1 MAYHQG
7 LLRQKG
13 FGGAY
18 HRGVL
23 RQKGFGIPVGALLK
37 IGGPLLSGVLAP
49 VVGDLVGGLI
59 KKQRGRGIPV
69 GALLKIGGPL
79 LSGALGPVFGDL
91 LGGLINKQRGRGI
104 FTDVMKGG
112 YDVVKKAALDK
123 YHNRLGFMDSLRRG
137 TSQRLKAFAIPQVES
152 QLMRNVP
159 AFSAPI
165 VGNILR
171 GKVLP
176 MIKNKVATAI
186 EANVNKYM
194 GAQRGRGRKRRKKQ
208 RGRGVAT
215 DLIKMGAKRIVG
227 PLLRRGGRVLLRRGI
242 KKGLKKGA
250 KELVKEGTRQAIHSA
265 TKVGIDALKGKSLKE
280 SVVKRGQEGL
290 QKTGMSMEEKLLGN
304 PQILARG
311 GPKTNGSSNKRKRK
325 RTIKLGTGKKARTI
339 DIFD

>member
-1 MAYHQG
+1 
-7 LLRQKG
+7 
-13 FGGAY
+13 
-18 HRGVL
+18 
-23 RQKGFGIPVGALLK
+23 
-37 IGGPLLSGVLAP
+37 
-49 VVGDLVGGLI
+49 
-59 KKQRGRGIPV
+59 
-69 GALLKIGGPL
+69 
-79 LSGALGPVFGDL
+79 
-91 LGGLINKQRGRGI
+91 
-104 FTDVMKGG
+104 
-112 YDVVKKAALDK
+112 
-123 YHNRLGFMDSLRRG
+123 MDSLRRG
-137 TSQRLKAFAIPQVES
+137 TSQKLKAFAIPQVER

-159 AFSAPI
+159 AFRAPI
-165 VGNILR
+165 VGDILR

-186 EANVNKYM
+186 DANVNKYL

-215 DLIKMGAKRIVG
+215 DLIKLGAKQVVG

-242 KKGLKKGA
+242 KQGLKRGA
-250 KELVKEGTRQAIHSA
+250 EELVKEGTRQAIHSA

-290 QKTGMSMEEKLLGN
+290 QKTGMSMEEKLLGTPTVAKRTPKRT

-311 GPKTNGSSNKRKRK
+311 GPKTGGISGSSSSNIRKRK